1 MYHCNYLRNSK
12 SYTLIAYNDME
23 LRAVFIGNV
32 KKYRK
37 AEKLSQMAL
46 AERCGTSTSYIG
58 EIEIGKKFPSV
69 EMVQNIAEALGVA
82 PYRLFMEEQDSC
94 LEGMSPELKQELVA
108 RLQKAVA
115 EVVLRGGA

>member
-1 MYHCNYLRNSK
+1 
-12 SYTLIAYNDME
+12 ME
-23 LRAVFIGNV
+23 LGAVFIGNV